1 MAPAHTPLSV
11 PDMVNRGACTDDG
24 PVIDTRGL
32 TKRYGQT
39 VALDGLDLSIRR
51 GEVYGFL
58 GPNGSGKSTTIRL
71 LLGLHRPSSGSAS
84 LFGTDVQAD
93 HGAAHARLAY
103 VPGEPGLWPTLNATE
118 TFTLLAALRGGT
130 DERYRAELI
139 DRFELDVR
147 KRIRSLSK
155 GNRQKVALIA
165 ALSTRAELLLLD
177 EPTSG
182 LDPLMEIAFRDSI
195 SEARA
200 RGQTVFLSS
209 HILSEVEALCDR
221 LGILRDGRLVDEG
234 TLSEL
239 RRLRTRTVEVRF
251 SADVAPLAPLP
262 GVSVTAAAPRSLT
275 CEVTGE
281 IGPLIDELAGLPVA
295 DLSCPEPSLEQIF
308 VHHYRRGQ

>member
-1 MAPAHTPLSV
+1 MALS
-11 PDMVNRGACTDDG
+11 DGG
-24 PVIDTRGL
+24 PVIETHGL
-32 TKRYGQT
+32 TKRYGET
-39 VALDGLDLSIRR
+39 VALDGLDLSVKR

-71 LLGLHRPSSGSAS
+71 LLGLHRPSSGDAR
-84 LFGTDVQAD
+84 LFGIDAQAD
-93 HGAAHARLAY
+93 RGAAHARLAY
-103 VPGEPGLWPTLNATE
+103 VPGEPGLWPTMNATE

-182 LDPLMEIAFRDSI
+182 LDPLMEIAFRDTI
-195 SEARA
+195 AEARD

-221 LGILRDGRLVDEG
+221 VGILRDGRLVDQG
-234 TLSEL
+234 TLSDL
-239 RRLRTRTVEVRF
+239 RRLRTRTVDVRF
-251 SADVAPLAPLP
+251 SADVAPLAPLE
-262 GVSVTAAAPRSLT
+262 GVSVTAVAPRSLT

-281 IGPLIDELAGLPVA
+281 IGPLIDKLAGLPVA